1 MEILMELWWLIF
13 SLGLVVAGSYG
24 KELEGDCDL
33 ISGVDLVLLYF
44 CGWVIYDNIYDIF
57 GG

>member
-1 MEILMELWWLIF
+1 
-13 SLGLVVAGSYG
+13 VVAGSHG

-57 GG
+57 GGVDWYIIDIR

>member
-1 MEILMELWWLIF
+1 M
-13 SLGLVVAGSYG
+13 VAGSYG

-44 CGWVIYDNIYDIF
+44 CGWVIYENIYDIF
-57 GG
+57 WRGRLVYNRYKIGLSYI